1 MTVPAKD
8 PARFAETRIEDQT
21 VVMAL
26 ESGDFFA
33 LEGTAETIWELIDGT
48 RDRAAILAA
57 LGERYDAPAQ
67 TLAGDLDRFLGELAA
82 AGLLAPG

>member
-26 ESGDFFA
+26 DSGDFFA
-33 LEGTAETIWELIDGT
+33 LEGTAQAIWALIDGV

-57 LGERYDAPAQ
+57 LEETYAAPADE
-67 TLAGDLDRFLGELAA
+67 LAADLDRFLGELAA
-82 AGLLAPG
+82 AGLLAPR